1 MTNFEMPSLVIN
13 MGNRQSPWDEVPIE
27 VLIEYERKKREELQD
42 RREQLRLP
50 IYSPAFPVPSHPS
63 EQEAEEDYKIT
74 IDFI

>member
-1 MTNFEMPSLVIN
+1 MQPSLVTN
-13 MGNRQSPWDEVPIE
+13 MGIHKNPWDDVPIE
-27 VLIEYERKKREELQD
+27 VLIEYERKKREQLKE

-50 IYSPAFPVPSHPS
+50 IYSPASPVPSHPS

>member
-1 MTNFEMPSLVIN
+1 MLSLVTN
-13 MGNRQSPWDEVPIE
+13 MGIYKKPWEDIPAE
-27 VLIEYERKKREELQD
+27 VLIEYERKKREQLED

-50 IYSPAFPVPSHPS
+50 LYSPAFPENRPS